1 MTVRRLAQALAAAAA
16 LGSALIHAQI
26 PGRNVNMV
34 SGTNLYDGDPFL
46 QRQNEPS
53 VAASTRNPLHLLA
66 GANDYRTVDLPGL
79 PDAIETGDAWLGLFK
94 STDGGQ
100 RWTSTLIPGYPQDPL
115 RSQSPLRFYGAAA
128 DPVVRAGTNGL
139 MYYLGLAF
147 NRGTNG
153 ASAVFVSRFIDDNNR
168 EKRDPFSFLGTS
180 IVASDTGVTGRN
192 LDKPWIAVDI
202 PRDNR
207 TCPVTTTII
216 KPPATPGGQPTTVTE
231 THNLPA
237 GPVYVAYAA
246 FTGSGTTLKSDIM
259 FQYSV
264 NCGATWSTPVRLS
277 AADGSINQ
285 GATIAIEPNTGAV
298 TVAWRRFTRPGST
311 QTDAIMVAQ
320 SLTLGRLFGLA
331 QAVRKLPRLK
341 SLVRVLES
349 ILEHRRQQGGVAI
362 EELTEFDAGT
372 APSTTNPDA
381 IQSRTNTYPTMAWD
395 DKGRLYVA
403 WTERGFS
410 TSPDVTRRD
419 PLTGDSKIVMSSAL
433 LGLAWSAPK
442 AVSETSSSG
451 HQFMP
456 SLAFAGGKLLLVYYD
471 LREDVSQVFG
481 PFFDDKAAAISSGK
495 RHTLDIRAS
504 LGTPGTLTPTFAPSV
519 RVSDYF
525 IGHRPVPNPENFV
538 PCPADTSQLDCEQ
551 LQFNPPNLT
560 MFSLGKVP
568 FIGDYIDIQPAPAFV
583 PAGRGGWAYNM
594 SRSSVPIFHA
604 VWTDNRDVRP
614 PADGNWQHY
623 TPPNLEG
630 TTSHI
635 SPIDGSTVACN
646 PAGENFGSRNQN
658 VYTARI
664 TGGLLAG
671 SPGNSKPLSQAL
683 QRGFVV
689 FAQNLTSVYKTF
701 RMQVASQPVGGFA
714 SFKQIFTQP
723 VTFIDVVVPPRSTAN
738 RTLYVTSSDEHARVT
753 VNVFEINQV
762 GNGTPTP
769 NGLTGTIILNA
780 DIENADIENADIEN
794 ADIENADIENT
805 ELISA
810 DIENATFRSADIE
823 NADIENADIENADIE
838 NADIENADI
847 ENADIENA
855 DIENTPFADAP
866 KTDVTWAVTNTGNT
880 TSAFNVNLFLSQNAP
895 SGGVKTQLILHK
907 AYLTPAAAGCDLKVR
922 SHTVLVTNITNPTFV
937 TPTGTIP
944 DPNDPASNNPT
955 LFLEPGGKGYIT
967 LRLHDTDPTNN
978 VLIENDKGELISV
991 DRAFVPG
998 TTLAPIVVA
1007 QEIGTEDLA
1016 AGVTTPP
1023 ITTTD
1028 GSTMFF
1034 VTQPTTAVAGVVMN
1048 PVRVQVRDKS
1058 GAVLPSADVTLS
1070 LGSNPTETTLL
1081 GVLTRTTDATG
1092 VAVFD
1097 TLQINV
1103 PADGYRLRASAS
1115 QGGTSLNITPAD
1127 SDPFSVRL
1135 VVLNNADSGPGSL
1148 RNAILLANASPNR
1161 STPTRLDPR
1170 DVITFSLPFEGS
1182 RTITLAS
1189 PLPGLDDPVIVDGT
1203 ATGVCTGDAPTVEI
1217 DGVNTIGHGFFLGSP
1232 GSTIR
1237 GLSITNFTTPSFAG
1251 IFVSSSGFG
1260 STIECNYIGL
1270 ATDGVTAKGN
1280 ATGIRIGFANNT
1292 VGGTAAATRNVISGN
1307 LGNGVLIQGPVS
1319 GSIGVLIQNVVRG
1332 NYIGTDASG
1341 TLARGNAGNGVQIV
1355 NAQLNTVAAN
1365 LVSGNGAEGIR
1376 IDGFRSTG
1384 NIIQGNYVGTNASG
1398 AAALGNNNSGIYL
1411 RRAGQNSIVGNVV
1424 SGNTG
1429 FAGIAVC
1436 GTPAFCGGG
1445 EPIEL
1450 EAPPLSSD
1458 ASNNVIR
1465 GNIVGLTAAGTDP
1478 LRNAGYGVSLDGAPN
1493 TTIGGS
1499 VAGEPNIISS
1509 NGPAGVIMFG
1519 DGANGNLVRGNY
1531 IGTDITGTLDR
1542 HNNGPGV
1549 QIPQGSDNIISG
1561 TDAGLAPNVIM
1572 FNQGPGIHVGDA
1584 GLRNKLRI
1592 NRIDLNDDLGINLG
1606 PLGIMP
1612 NDPGDTDDG
1621 ANDGQN
1627 YPVLTSAQISGGTVT
1642 IQGSLNSTAFARFTI
1657 DVYVSPACDAS
1668 GNGEGRQL
1676 IGSFLAD
1683 TNSDGNVAFSR
1694 SLETSLVTGGQAVT
1708 ALASAGDFINIPD
1721 ATGNTSE
1728 FSNCV
1733 SAVSGGDSVNDPS
1746 GDSAPSSVTP
1756 SPDLVSTTVLN
1767 TGAALVFQV
1776 RFAAGTFDPV
1786 TTEAQL
1792 LLDTDQAAA
1801 TGHPGI
1807 DSGCL
1812 ADAAQIGSEF
1822 IVNATID
1829 GGAILQYLGQCN
1841 QFGFLSDVGVTIVA
1855 DGYDITVPLAT
1866 LNDDGLLNYKVVTFV
1881 PGSGVLDVM
1890 PNVGLPAG
1898 STGGG
1903 GGVIIPD

>member
-1 MTVRRLAQALAAAAA
+1 MTVRRLALALAAATA
-16 LGSALIHAQI
+16 LGSAFIHAQI

-34 SGTNLYDGDPFL
+34 SGKTLPDGDPFL

-79 PDAIETGDAWLGLFK
+79 PDAVETGDAWLGLFK

-115 RSQSPLRFYGAAA
+115 RNQSPLRFYGAAA

-180 IVASDTGVTGRN
+180 IVASDSGVTGRM

-246 FTGSGTTLKSDIM
+246 FTGSGLTLKSDIM
-259 FQYSV
+259 FQSSV
-264 NCGATWSTPVRLS
+264 NCGVTWSTPVRLS

-298 TVAWRRFTRPGST
+298 SVAWRRFTRAGST

-320 SLTLGRLFGLA
+320 SLTLGRVFGLA
-331 QAVRKLPRLK
+331 QPIRKLPRLK

-349 ILEHRRQQGGVAI
+349 ILEHRRQQGGVVV

-372 APSTTNPDA
+372 APSATNPNA

-395 DKGRLYVA
+395 DRGRLYIA

-419 PLTGDSKIVMSSAL
+419 PLTGDAKIVMSSAL

-442 AVSETSSSG
+442 AVSETSTSG

-481 PFFDDKAAAISSGK
+481 PFFDDRAAAVSSGK

-504 LGTPGTLTPTFAPSV
+504 LGTPGSSTPTFAPSV

-538 PCPADTSQLDCEQ
+538 PCPADPSQLDCEQ

-560 MFSLGKVP
+560 MFSLGRVP

-614 PADGNWQHY
+614 PADGNWTNY

-646 PAGENFGSRNQN
+646 PQGLNFGSRNQN

-671 SPGNSKPLSQAL
+671 SPGNAKPLSPTL

-714 SFKQIFTQP
+714 SFQQIFTQP

-762 GNGTPTP
+762 GNGTPTT

-1034 VTQPTTAVAGVVMN
+1034 VTQPTTSVAGVVMN

-1058 GAVLPSADVTLS
+1058 GAVLPGVDVTLS

-1097 TLQINV
+1097 TLQINT
-1103 PADGYRLRASAS
+1103 PGDGYRLRASVS
-1115 QGGTSLNITPAD
+1115 QGGTSLTIAPAD
-1127 SDPFSVRL
+1127 SNPFSVRL
-1135 VVLNNADSGPGSL
+1135 VVLNTADSGPGSL
-1148 RNAILLANASPNR
+1148 RNAILLANVNAGV
-1161 STPTRLDPR
+1161 R
-1170 DVITFSLPFEGS
+1170 DVITFSLPSEGP
-1182 RTITLAS
+1182 RTILPGS
-1189 PLPGLDDPVIVDGT
+1189 PLPGLDDSVVIDAT
-1203 ATGVCTGDAPTVEI
+1203 PTGVCTGGAPAVEI
-1217 DGVNTIGHGFFLGSP
+1217 DGVNAGLSHGFVVNSP
-1232 GSTIR
+1232 NSVIR
-1237 GLSITNFTTPSFAG
+1237 GLSITRFASGFAG
-1251 IFVSSSGFG
+1251 IFIGGGSGSSV
-1260 STIECNYIGL
+1260 ECNYIGL
-1270 ATDGVTAKGN
+1270 APDEALAPNYDGV
-1280 ATGIRIGFANNT
+1280 RISGSANN
-1292 VGGTAAATRNVISGN
+1292 VIGGNTTAMRNVISGN
-1307 LGNGVLIQGPVS
+1307 TNLGVAINGPTPDSEAGFILQTVVRNNFIGVDPAGMVRRGNG
-1319 GSIGVLIQNVVRG
+1319 
-1332 NYIGTDASG
+1332 A
-1341 TLARGNAGNGVQIV
+1341 NGIAIT
-1355 NAQLNTVAAN
+1355 NAQANTVATN
-1365 LVSGNGAEGIR
+1365 VISGNGGEGIG
-1376 IDGFRSTG
+1376 IYGFRSTG
-1384 NIIQGNYVGTNASG
+1384 NIIQGNFIGTNAPG
-1398 AAALGNNNSGIYL
+1398 TAAIGNTNSGIYA

-1424 SGNTG
+1424 SGNSG

-1436 GTPAFCGGG
+1436 GTPTFCGGG
-1445 EPIEL
+1445 
-1450 EAPPLSSD
+1450 ADTGLSSD
-1458 ASNNVIR
+1458 AAGNVIK

-1478 LRNAGYGVSLDGAPN
+1478 LGNAGYGVSLDGAPN
-1493 TTIGGS
+1493 TTIGGTL
-1499 VAGEPNIISS
+1499 AGDPNIISS
-1509 NGPAGVIMFG
+1509 NGPAGLLIFG
-1519 DGANGNLVRGNY
+1519 GGANGNLVRGNY

-1542 HNNGPGV
+1542 RNNGPGV

-1572 FNQGPGIHVGDA
+1572 FNDGPGIHVGDA
-1584 GLRNKLRI
+1584 STGNKLRI
-1592 NRIDLNDDLGINLG
+1592 NRIDQNADLGINLG

-1612 NDPGDTDDG
+1612 NDPGDGDAG

-1627 YPVLTSAQISGGTVT
+1627 YPVLTGAQISGGTIT
-1642 IQGSLNSTAFARFTI
+1642 IQGSLNSTAFTRFTI
-1657 DVYVSPACDAS
+1657 DVYASPACDAS
-1668 GNGEGRQL
+1668 GHGEGRQL

-1694 SLETSLVTGGQAVT
+1694 SLETALVTGGQAVT
-1708 ALASAGDFINIPD
+1708 ALASAGDFINIPN

-1733 SAVSGGDSVNDPS
+1733 SAVSGGDSVTDS
-1746 GDSAPSSVTP
+1746 AGDSIPSSVTP
-1756 SPDLVSTTVLN
+1756 SPDLISTTVLN
-1767 TGAALVFQV
+1767 TGTALVFQV

-1812 ADAAQIGSEF
+1812 ADAGQIGSEF
-1822 IVNATID
+1822 IVNANID

-1841 QFGFLSDVGVTIVA
+1841 QFGFLSETGVTIVA
-1855 DGYDITVPLAT
+1855 DGFDITVPLSAI
-1866 LNDDGLLNYKVVTFV
+1866 NDDGVLFYKVVTFV
-1881 PGSGVLDVM
+1881 PASGVLDVM

-1903 GGVIIPD
+1903 GGVIIPN

>member
-1 MTVRRLAQALAAAAA
+1 MTVRRLILALVAATA
-16 LGSALIHAQI
+16 LGSAFIHAQI

-34 SGTNLYDGDPFL
+34 SGKTLPDGDPFL

-115 RSQSPLRFYGAAA
+115 RNQSPLRFYGAAA
-128 DPVVRAGTNGL
+128 DPVVRAGTSGL

-180 IVASDTGVTGRN
+180 IVASDPGTTGRM

-298 TVAWRRFTRPGST
+298 TVAWRRFTRAGST

-341 SLVRVLES
+341 SLISVLES
-349 ILEHRRQQGGVAI
+349 ILEHRRQQGGVVV

-372 APSTTNPDA
+372 APSTTNPNA

-410 TSPDVTRRD
+410 TAPGRSD
-419 PLTGDSKIVMSSAL
+419 PLTGDSKIVMASAL

-442 AVSETSSSG
+442 AVSETSSLG

-471 LREDVSQVFG
+471 LREDVAQVYG
-481 PFFDDKAAAISSGK
+481 KFFDDKEAAISSGK

-504 LGTPGTLTPTFAPSV
+504 LGTPGSVTPTFAPSV

-525 IGHRPVPNPENFV
+525 IGHRQVPNPENFV
-538 PCPADTSQLDCEQ
+538 PCPADPLQLDCEQ

-560 MFSLGKVP
+560 MFSQGRVP
-568 FIGDYIDIQPAPAFV
+568 FIGDYIDISPAPAFV
-583 PAGRGGWAYNM
+583 PSGRGSWAYNT

-604 VWTDNRDVRP
+604 VWTDNRDVRA
-614 PADGNWQHY
+614 PADGNWTNY

-630 TTSHI
+630 TTSHV

-664 TGGLLAG
+664 TGGLLVG
-671 SPGNSKPLSQAL
+671 SPGNTKPLSQTL

-689 FAQNLTSVYKTF
+689 FAQNMTSVLKTF
-701 RMQVASQPVGGFA
+701 RMQVASQPAGGFA

-723 VTFIDVVVPPRSTAN
+723 VTFIDVVVPPRSTAA
-738 RTLYVTSSDEHARVT
+738 RTLYVTSSDEHARIT
-753 VNVFEINQV
+753 VNVFEIAQA
-762 GNGTPTP
+762 GSGTPTP
-769 NGLTGTIILNA
+769 SGLSGTIILNA

-810 DIENATFRSADIE
+810 DIENPSFRSADIE

-866 KTDVTWAVTNTGNT
+866 KTDVTWSVTNTGNT

-895 SGGVKTQLILHK
+895 TAGVKTQLVLHK
-907 AYLTPAAAGCDLKVR
+907 AYLTPAAASCDLKVR
-922 SHTVLVTNITNPTFV
+922 SHTVLVANITNPDYV
-937 TPTGTIP
+937 TPTETIP
-944 DPNDPASNNPT
+944 DPNSPASNNAT
-955 LFLEPGGKGYIT
+955 LYLGPGEKGYIT
-967 LRLHDTDPTNN
+967 LRIHDTDPTNN
-978 VLIENDKGELISV
+978 VIIINDKGEPISV
-991 DRAFVPG
+991 DAAFVPG

-1007 QEIGTEDLA
+1007 QEIGTEDLSN
-1016 AGVTTPP
+1016 GVTTPP

-1034 VTQPTTAVAGVVMN
+1034 VTPPTTAVAGVVMN

-1058 GAVLPSADVTLS
+1058 GAVLPGVDVTLS
-1070 LGSNPTETTLL
+1070 LGSNPTGASLL

-1097 TLQINV
+1097 TLQIDT
-1103 PADGYRLRASAS
+1103 PGDGYRLRASAS
-1115 QGGTSLNITPAD
+1115 QGGTSLNVAPAD
-1127 SDPFSVRL
+1127 STPFSVRL
-1135 VVLNNADSGPGSL
+1135 VVLNTTDSGPGSL
-1148 RNAILLANASPNR
+1148 RNAILLANLNVGV
-1161 STPTRLDPR
+1161 R
-1170 DVITFSLPFEGS
+1170 DVITFSLPSEGS
-1182 RTITLAS
+1182 RTIVPGS
-1189 PLPGLDDPVIVDGT
+1189 PLPGLDDSVVID
-1203 ATGVCTGDAPTVEI
+1203 ATPNGVCTGGSPAVEI
-1217 DGVNTIGHGFFLGSP
+1217 DGVNAGLSHGFVVNSP
-1232 GSTIR
+1232 NTVIR
-1237 GLSITNFTTPSFAG
+1237 GLSITRFATGFAG
-1251 IFVSSSGFG
+1251 IFIGGGFG
-1260 STIECNYIGL
+1260 SAVECNYIGIAPDEAL
-1270 ATDGVTAKGN
+1270 KPNYDGV
-1280 ATGIRIGFANNT
+1280 RISGSANNVIGGDAAVTRNVIAGNTNVGVAINGPTPESEAGFILQT
-1292 VGGTAAATRNVISGN
+1292 VVRGNFIGVDPAGMVRRGNGANGIAITNAQANTVASNVISGN
-1307 LGNGVLIQGPVS
+1307 GG
-1319 GSIGVLIQNVVRG
+1319 
-1332 NYIGTDASG
+1332 
-1341 TLARGNAGNGVQIV
+1341 
-1355 NAQLNTVAAN
+1355 
-1365 LVSGNGAEGIR
+1365 EGIG
-1376 IDGFRSTG
+1376 IYGFRSTG
-1384 NIIQGNYVGTNASG
+1384 NIIQGNYIGTNAPG
-1398 AAALGNNNSGIYL
+1398 TAAIGNTNSGIYA
-1411 RRAGQNSIVGNVV
+1411 RRAGQNSIIGNVI
-1424 SGNTG
+1424 SGNSG

-1436 GTPAFCGGG
+1436 GTPTFCGGG
-1445 EPIEL
+1445 
-1450 EAPPLSSD
+1450 ADTGLSSD
-1458 ASNNVIR
+1458 AGGNVIK
-1465 GNIVGLTAAGTDP
+1465 GNIVGLTAAGIDP

-1493 TTIGGS
+1493 TTIGGTL
-1499 VAGEPNIISS
+1499 AGEPNIISS
-1509 NGPAGVIMFG
+1509 NGPAGIVIFG
-1519 DGANGNLVRGNY
+1519 TGADGNLVRGNY

-1542 HNNGPGV
+1542 HNNGAGV
-1549 QIPQGSDNIISG
+1549 QIGAGADNIISG
-1561 TDAGLAPNVIM
+1561 TDAGVAPNVIM

-1584 GLRNKLRI
+1584 GVRNKLRI
-1592 NRIDLNDDLGINLG
+1592 NRIDLNDDIGINLG
-1606 PLGIMP
+1606 PLGILP
-1612 NDPGDTDDG
+1612 NDPGDADDG

-1627 YPVLTSAQISGGTVT
+1627 YPVLTSAQTSGGSITV
-1642 IQGSLNSTAFARFTI
+1642 QGSLNSTAFTRFTV
-1657 DVYVSPACDAS
+1657 DVYASPACDAS
-1668 GNGEGRQL
+1668 GHGEGRQL

-1683 TNSDGNVAFSR
+1683 TNSDGNITFSR
-1694 SLETSLVTGGQAVT
+1694 SFESALVAGGQAVT
-1708 ALASAGDFINIPD
+1708 ALASAGDFINIPN
-1721 ATGNTSE
+1721 ATGNSSE

-1733 SAVSGGDSVNDPS
+1733 SAVSGGDSVTDPA
-1746 GDSAPSSVTP
+1746 DDAFPSTVTP
-1756 SPDLVSTTVLN
+1756 SPDLVSTTVVN
-1767 TGAALVFQV
+1767 TGTALVFQV
-1776 RFAAGTFDPV
+1776 RFAPGTFNSV
-1786 TTEAQL
+1786 TTFAQL
-1792 LLDTDQAAA
+1792 LLDTDQSAA
-1801 TGHPGI
+1801 TGHPGT

-1812 ADAAQIGSEF
+1812 TDAGQIGSEF
-1822 IVNATID
+1822 LVNAQD
-1829 GGAILQYLGQCN
+1829 GFGEVLEYAGTCN
-1841 QFGFLSDVGVTIVA
+1841 QFLSVSAVAVTNVA
-1855 DGYDITVPLAT
+1855 DGYDITVPLAVINSNGT
-1866 LNDDGLLNYKVVTFV
+1866 LNYKVAVAAQLPPPNEGYT
-1881 PGSGVLDVM
+1881 GVLDVM
-1890 PNVGLPAG
+1890 PNVGLPAA
-1898 STGGG
+1898 STGG

>member
-1 MTVRRLAQALAAAAA
+1 
-16 LGSALIHAQI
+16 
-26 PGRNVNMV
+26 
-34 SGTNLYDGDPFL
+34 
-46 QRQNEPS
+46 
-53 VAASTRNPLHLLA
+53 
-66 GANDYRTVDLPGL
+66 
-79 PDAIETGDAWLGLFK
+79 
-94 STDGGQ
+94 
-100 RWTSTLIPGYPQDPL
+100 
-115 RSQSPLRFYGAAA
+115 
-128 DPVVRAGTNGL
+128 

-372 APSTTNPDA
+372 APSTTNPNA

-442 AVSETSSSG
+442 AVSETSTSG

-481 PFFDDKAAAISSGK
+481 PFFDDKAAAVSSGK

-538 PCPADTSQLDCEQ
+538 PCPADASQLDCEQ

-895 SGGVKTQLILHK
+895 SSGVKTQLILHK

-1034 VTQPTTAVAGVVMN
+1034 VTPPTTSVAGVVMN

-1058 GAVLPSADVTLS
+1058 GAVLPGVDVTLS

-1097 TLQINV
+1097 TLQINT
-1103 PADGYRLRASAS
+1103 PGDGYRLRAVAS
-1115 QGGTSLNITPAD
+1115 QGGTSLNIAPAV
-1127 SDPFSVRL
+1127 SNPFSVRL
-1135 VVLNNADSGPGSL
+1135 IVLNTADSGPGSL
-1148 RNAILLANASPNR
+1148 RNAILLANVNAGV
-1161 STPTRLDPR
+1161 R

-1182 RTITLAS
+1182 RTILPAS
-1189 PLPGLDDPVIVDGT
+1189 PLPGLDDPVVID
-1203 ATGVCTGDAPTVEI
+1203 ATPNGVCTGGSPTVEI
-1217 DGVNTIGHGFFLGSP
+1217 DGINAGLSHGFVVNSP
-1232 GSTIR
+1232 NTVIR
-1237 GLSITNFTTPSFAG
+1237 GLSITRFASGFAG
-1251 IFVSSSGFG
+1251 IFIGGGFASSV
-1260 STIECNYIGL
+1260 ECNYIGL
-1270 ATDGVTAKGN
+1270 APDEALKPNYDGV
-1280 ATGIRIGFANNT
+1280 RISGSANNVIGGDTSAARNVIAGNTNVGVAINGPTPESEAGFILQAVVRNNFIGVDPAGMLDRGNGANGIAITNAQANT
-1292 VGGTAAATRNVISGN
+1292 VASNVISGN
-1307 LGNGVLIQGPVS
+1307 GG
-1319 GSIGVLIQNVVRG
+1319 
-1332 NYIGTDASG
+1332 
-1341 TLARGNAGNGVQIV
+1341 
-1355 NAQLNTVAAN
+1355 
-1365 LVSGNGAEGIR
+1365 EGIG
-1376 IDGFRSTG
+1376 IYGFRSTG
-1384 NIIQGNYVGTNASG
+1384 NIIQGNYIGTNHPG
-1398 AAALGNNNSGIYL
+1398 TAAIGNTNSGIYA
-1411 RRAGQNSIVGNVV
+1411 RRAGQNSIIGNVV

-1436 GTPAFCGGG
+1436 GTPTFCGGG
-1445 EPIEL
+1445 
-1450 EAPPLSSD
+1450 ADTGLSSD
-1458 ASNNVIR
+1458 AAGNVIK

-1478 LRNAGYGVSLDGAPN
+1478 LRNTGYGVSLDGAPN
-1493 TTIGGS
+1493 TTIGGTL
-1499 VAGEPNIISS
+1499 AGEPNIISS
-1509 NGPAGVIMFG
+1509 NGPAGVLIFG

-1542 HNNGPGV
+1542 HNNGAGI
-1549 QIPQGSDNIISG
+1549 QIAVGADNIISG
-1561 TDAGLAPNVIM
+1561 TDAGLAPNLIM

-1584 GLRNKLRI
+1584 GVRNKLRI

-1627 YPVLTSAQISGGTVT
+1627 YPVLTGAQISGGTVT
-1642 IQGSLNSTAFARFTI
+1642 IQGSLNSTAFTRFTI
-1657 DVYVSPACDAS
+1657 DVYASPACDAS

-1683 TNSDGNVAFSR
+1683 TNSDGNVAFIR
-1694 SLETSLVTGGQAVT
+1694 SLETALVTGGQAVT
-1708 ALASAGDFINIPD
+1708 ALASAGDFINIPN

-1746 GDSAPSSVTP
+1746 GDSTPSSITP

-1767 TGAALVFQV
+1767 TGTALVFQV

-1841 QFGFLSDVGVTIVA
+1841 QFGFLSDIGVTIVA

-1866 LNDDGLLNYKVVTFV
+1866 LNDDGVLNYKVVTFV

-1903 GGVIIPD
+1903 GGVIIPN